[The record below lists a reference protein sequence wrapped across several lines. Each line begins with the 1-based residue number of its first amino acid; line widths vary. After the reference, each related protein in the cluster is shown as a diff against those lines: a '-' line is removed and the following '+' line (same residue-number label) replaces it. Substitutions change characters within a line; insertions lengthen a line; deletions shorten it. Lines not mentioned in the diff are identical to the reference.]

1 MKTFG
6 TIKTKIEDKL
16 TDSYKKNT
24 FKKELKKFKSLV
36 LEDKNIAQ
44 IYHIYDNLSKPQ
56 GYSEETSKLFLDEA
70 INMVKKSIEKT
81 DFKKLNEWISD
92 VKSENRYSHIDMIV
106 EGKVQQIESIINS
119 KKLIIEN
126 LQKKQDK
133 KEVINLPLK
142 TMLGVANKALSSIVS
157 NLNEEE
163 KKELTHIIS
172 LSENDIKI
180 QFSDLKESTIKKLES
195 LLLEQTDV
203 ELVNK
208 IQDTITKIKDETPG
222 SLSLYK
228 LLTLNKTF

>member
-24 FKKELKKFKSLV
+24 FKKELKKFKTLV
-36 LEDKNIAQ
+36 LEDKNVVQ

-142 TMLGVANKALSSIVS
+142 TMLGVANKALNSIVS